1 MNEITISGNVTAD
14 PVLRYGRDS
23 DTTAFLAF
31 TVAVNRTYWDRARN
45 ARIEQPA
52 VFHSVVAFRGL
63 AENAAATLRKGM
75 AVTVTGQFADD
86 SYVPDGSDP
95 DNECS
100 AQSPATCALQIRQPT
115 ASYAAVRGGSCEIS
129 GAPAIPGAPDA
140 PPVQT
145 TTPGPRTMTSR
156 TSPELL
162 NISNG

>member
-31 TVAVNRTYWDRARN
+31 TVAVNRSYWDRARN
-45 ARIEQPA
+45 ARVEQPA

-86 SYVPDGSDP
+86 SYVPDGSDRVIRRHRL
-95 DNECS
+95 E
-100 AQSPATCALQIRQPT
+100 AQDVAVSLRWATVTRTGGRASSTARSTETDASEDGPEPAEN
-115 ASYAAVRGGSCEIS
+115 AA
-129 GAPAIPGAPDA
+129 
-140 PPVQT
+140 
-145 TTPGPRTMTSR
+145 
-156 TSPELL
+156 
-162 NISNG
+162 

>member
-75 AVTVTGQFADD
+75 AVTVTGQFTDD
-86 SYVPDGSDP
+86 SYVPDGSDRVIRRHRL
-95 DNECS
+95 E
-100 AQSPATCALQIRQPT
+100 AQDIAVSLRWATAT
-115 ASYAAVRGGSCEIS
+115 V
-129 GAPAIPGAPDA
+129 
-140 PPVQT
+140 T
-145 TTPGPRTMTSR
+145 RTGR
-156 TSPELL
+156 TSGSTRSTEAPETDAHEETSDPTE
-162 NISNG
+162 NAV

>member
-86 SYVPDGSDP
+86 SYVPDGSDRVIRRHRL
-95 DNECS
+95 E
-100 AQSPATCALQIRQPT
+100 AQDIAISLRWATAT
-115 ASYAAVRGGSCEIS
+115 V
-129 GAPAIPGAPDA
+129 
-140 PPVQT
+140 T
-145 TTPGPRTMTSR
+145 R
-156 TSPELL
+156 TSGRTTARSTETPDTDASEEAPEPAE
-162 NISNG
+162 SAA